1 MERAQN
7 QIEEDEAPEDQEN
20 QIQMQKLAE
29 NKKV

>member
-20 QIQMQKLAE
+20 QIQKQKSAE

>member
-20 QIQMQKLAE
+20 QIQKQKLAE